1 MKQVPEAVIF
11 DMDGVLVNSEPF
23 WRKAMIEGFAGAGI
37 YLTEAD
43 CLKTQGTRFKE
54 VVNYWKSIHPVS
66 TEAEAIEKHVMQLLL
81 NLIHSEAKPMPYI
94 PETLSFCRS
103 KGLMIGLATSSDHVL
118 MNTVVDALAIRNHFN
133 VMVSA
138 EFMPYGKP
146 HPEVFIHCAKS
157 LGIAAGKCLVIEDSV
172 NGVVAAKAAQM
183 QVIAVPD
190 PEHRTQKQFALAD
203 YEAHSFKDAL
213 DIIKS
218 LVP

>member
-11 DMDGVLVNSEPF
+11 DMDGVLVNSEPL
-23 WRKAMIEGFAGAGI
+23 WRKAMIKGFADAGI

-54 VVNYWKSIHPVS
+54 VVSYWKSIHPVN
-66 TEAEAIEKHVMQLLL
+66 TTADEIEKHVIQLLL

-94 PETLSFCRS
+94 PETLSYCQS
-103 KGLMIGLATSSDHVL
+103 KGLRIGLATSSDHVL
-118 MNTVVDALAIRNHFN
+118 MNTVVDALAIRNYFN
-133 VMVSA
+133 AMVSA
-138 EFMPYGKP
+138 ELMPYGKP
-146 HPEVFIHCAKS
+146 HPEVFIHCAKN

-190 PEHRTQKQFALAD
+190 PDHRMQKQFALAD
-203 YEAHSFKDAL
+203 FEANTFKDAL
-213 DIIKS
+213 NIIKS